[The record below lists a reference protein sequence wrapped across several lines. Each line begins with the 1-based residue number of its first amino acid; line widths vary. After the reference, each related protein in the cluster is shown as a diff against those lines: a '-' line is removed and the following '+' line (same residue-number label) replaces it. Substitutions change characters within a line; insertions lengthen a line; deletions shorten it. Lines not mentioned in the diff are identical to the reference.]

1 MLLPFDLL
9 SHSNNNLKK
18 DPLHKRQI
26 TLVVGT
32 ALVISTLCF
41 APIFAQVP
49 PSLPLPPQRP
59 PPPSLPPTP
68 APPPLAP
75 VPVPP
80 AGPESREFPALT
92 VLVKDIELRGNT
104 VFTHEQLKEV
114 TAPYANRELTT
125 EDIDALRLALT
136 LYYINRGYVTSGAIV
151 PDQDFAGDALIIQ
164 IVEGR
169 LAKIDVEGNDWF
181 RTSYIRSRIER
192 GAGPPLNVVAL
203 QERLQLLQ
211 LDPRF
216 QSINAELQPGLA
228 LGESNLNLQV
238 TESNPFKVRFEFNN
252 FQSPA
257 VGAEQG
263 LVTVEDQNL
272 TGFGDSLSVQYGRS
286 TGVDPILN
294 VRYAVPIHPSDT
306 TLSLQYRRF
315 AFVVQEEPFK
325 ALDIENRAEIYS
337 VGLRQ
342 PLYRSLQHEF
352 AVSLTGEHEI
362 NKSFLLGEPF
372 EFVAGA
378 TNGVFRVSAARF
390 GQEYLYRT
398 GQQVLAILSRFSF
411 GIGDVLNSSSS
422 SSLAES
428 ADGRFFAWLGEAQLV
443 RQLELLRTQL
453 VSRVTGQL
461 TPDHLF
467 PLEQMSVG
475 GRYSVRGYRE
485 FALVRDNAVLASLEA
500 RVPFYTDA
508 AGKDVLFIAPF
519 VDYGQGWNSQVAT
532 PDPRTLASVGGGL
545 IWNIPWRDS
554 RFEIYY
560 GKQLKRL
567 DLGDGNLQDHGIH
580 LQLVIQAV

>member
-1 MLLPFDLL
+1 M
-9 SHSNNNLKK
+9 
-18 DPLHKRQI
+18 HKRNI
-26 TLVVGT
+26 
-32 ALVISTLCF
+32 ALVMGISLVLSTHCF
-41 APIFAQVP
+41 TPIFAQVP

-59 PPPSLPPTP
+59 PPPTLPPKP

-75 VPVPP
+75 VPAPP
-80 AGPESREFPALT
+80 PGPETREFPGLKI
-92 VLVKDIELRGNT
+92 LVKDIELRGNT
-104 VFTHEQLKEV
+104 VFTNEQLSEV
-114 TAPYANRELTT
+114 TAPYTNRELTT
-125 EDIDALRLALT
+125 EDIEALRLALT
-136 LYYINRGYVTSGAIV
+136 IYYINRGYATSGATV
-151 PDQDFAGDALIIQ
+151 PDQDFAENVLIVQ
-164 IVEGR
+164 IIEGR
-169 LAKIDVEGNDWF
+169 LAKIDVEGNYWF

-192 GAGPPLNVVAL
+192 GAGPPVNVNAL

-216 QSINAELQPGLA
+216 QRMNAELQPGLA
-228 LGESNLNLQV
+228 LGESHLNLRV
-238 TESNPFKVRFEFNN
+238 TESNPFKVRFQFNN
-252 FQSPA
+252 YQSPT

-263 LVTVEDQNL
+263 LVTVEHQNV

-286 TGVDPILN
+286 RGVDPIIN

-315 AFVVQEEPFK
+315 AFAVQEEPFK
-325 ALDIENRAEIYS
+325 ALNIENRAEIYS

-352 AVSLTGEHEI
+352 AVSLTGEHEK

-390 GQEYLYRT
+390 GQEYIYRT
-398 GQQVLAILSRFSF
+398 AYQVLSILSRFSI

-422 SSLAES
+422 SSVAGS
-428 ADGRFFAWLGEAQLV
+428 ADGRFFAWLGEAQWV
-443 RQLELLRTQL
+443 RQLEFLRTQL
-453 VSRVTGQL
+453 VSRVTAQL

-485 FALVRDNAVLASLEA
+485 YSLVRDNATIASFEA
-500 RVPFYTDA
+500 RIPFYTTA
-508 AGKDVLFIAPF
+508 AGVDTLFLAPF
-519 VDYGQGWNSQVAT
+519 VDYGHSWNSQVAT

-560 GKQLKRL
+560 GKQLNRL
-567 DLGDGNLQDHGIH
+567 KLGDGNLQDHGVH
-580 LQLVIQAV
+580 LQLVVQAF